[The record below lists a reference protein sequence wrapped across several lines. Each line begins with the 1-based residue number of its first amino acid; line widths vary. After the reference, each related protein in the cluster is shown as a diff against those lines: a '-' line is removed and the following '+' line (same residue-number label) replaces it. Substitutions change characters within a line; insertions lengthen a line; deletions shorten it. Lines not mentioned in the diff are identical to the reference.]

1 MKFNSTKKRFRAQTV
16 KSPFKKVFTEEG
28 LKFRAQ
34 TVKSPFKIVF
44 TEEGLKIIFLVL
56 NCKKNNYRREQQTW
70 LKKLPENFKYFHVQ
84 GDPSLNTLYR
94 VQNNLIT
101 VKCDDGYLCLPQ
113 KVLMGMKIINRH
125 FDYDYIFK
133 TDDDINWTNRET
145 LNLISKYLKKNPY
158 DYGGIEIANIKNTTL
173 CYCQWYHN
181 LSFPAIYLDPATYF
195 GGNFYFISKNII
207 KKLQHFNNYIIEDHA
222 FGYHIGKITKNIK
235 KLGDGA
241 LSYYHKYENGYGFY
255 FDKKLSPKLGNTE
268 FKFLKFSN
276 NKIIDCLK
284 DPPSDVIFIYN
295 TDIIGKNMEAA
306 TFLDKFSHIENKDWW
321 DIIFAGRTLP
331 ASRPIGPNTK
341 EEFLMKME
349 GFFPVTSGEL
359 SLHFIIK
366 KSATADM
373 SLFLSNKISAE
384 ELFSTMKIYFTPYY

>member
-1 MKFNSTKKRFRAQTV
+1 MKFNSTKKGFKKKNIQN
-16 KSPFKKVFTEEG
+16 PFKKDFTE
-28 LKFRAQ
+28 K
-34 TVKSPFKIVF
+34 K
-44 TEEGLKIIFLVL
+44 LKIIFLVL

-133 TDDDINWTNRET
+133 TDDDINWKNIGT
-145 LNLISKYLKKNPY
+145 LNLISKYLEKNPY
-158 DYGGIEIANIKNTTL
+158 DYGGAGFVNMENTTL
-173 CYCQWYHN
+173 CYCQWYHDI
-181 LSFPAIYLDPATYF
+181 SFPPIYLEPARYF

-207 KKLQHFNNYIIEDHA
+207 KKLQHLNFNNKIIEDHA

-235 KLGDGA
+235 GLGYEA
-241 LSYYHKYENGYGFY
+241 TFFYHKYENGYGFY

-284 DPPSDVIFIYN
+284 DSPRDVIFIYN
-295 TDIIGKNMEAA
+295 AGFGRHDCSK
-306 TFLDKFSHIENKDWW
+306 FLDNFSHIENKDWW
-321 DIIFAGRTLP
+321 DIIFGTPTPLAHH
-331 ASRPIGPNTK
+331 AMGPNTK
-341 EEFLMKME
+341 EEFLMKE
-349 GFFPVTSGEL
+349 NNFFPATTGEL
-359 SLHFIIK
+359 PLHFIIK
-366 KSATADM
+366 KNATASM

-384 ELFSTMKIYFTPYY
+384 ELFSTMKIYFTPYYA

>member
-1 MKFNSTKKRFRAQTV
+1 MYIMKFHSTKKEFRAQTV
-16 KSPFKKVFTEEG
+16 KIPFKKDFTE
-28 LKFRAQ
+28 K
-34 TVKSPFKIVF
+34 
-44 TEEGLKIIFLVL
+44 GLKIIFLVL

-70 LKKLPENFKYFHVQ
+70 LKKIPENFKYFHVQ

-113 KVLMGMKIINRH
+113 KVLMGMKIINKH

-133 TDDDINWTNRET
+133 IDDDINWRNIET

-158 DYGGIEIANIKNTTL
+158 DYGGAGFANLKKNTTL

-181 LSFPAIYLDPATYF
+181 LSFPAIYLDQATYF

-207 KKLQHFNNYIIEDHA
+207 KKLQHLNFNNYIIEDHA

-241 LSYYHKYENGYGFY
+241 LFYYHKYENGYGFY

-295 TDIIGKNMEAA
+295 TDIIGKNKVNSGD
-306 TFLDKFSHIENKDWW
+306 FLDNFSHIENKDWW
-321 DIIFAGRTLP
+321 DIIFGGHLARARERCT
-331 ASRPIGPNTK
+331 IGPKTK
-341 EEFLMKME
+341 EEFLMRMK
-349 GFFPVTSGEL
+349 GFCPITSGEL

-384 ELFSTMKIYFTPYY
+384 ELFSTMKIYFTSYY

>member
-1 MKFNSTKKRFRAQTV
+1 MKFNSTKKGFRPQTV
-16 KSPFKKVFTEEG
+16 KTPFKKDFTE
-28 LKFRAQ
+28 K
-34 TVKSPFKIVF
+34 
-44 TEEGLKIIFLVL
+44 GLKIIFLVL

-133 TDDDINWTNRET
+133 TDDDINWTNIET
-145 LNLISKYLKKNPY
+145 LNLINKYLEKNPY
-158 DYGGIEIANIKNTTL
+158 DYGGAAFVNMENTSL

-181 LSFPAIYLDPATYF
+181 LSFPVIYLEPTTYF

-207 KKLQHFNNYIIEDHA
+207 KKLQYLNFNNFIIEDHA

-235 KLGDGA
+235 SLGGEG
-241 LSYYHKYENGYGFY
+241 LFYYHKYENGYGFY

-295 TDIIGKNMEAA
+295 TDIIVKNKAI
-306 TFLDKFSHIENKDWW
+306 FLDNFSHIENKDWW
-321 DIIFAGRTLP
+321 DIIFGVRTLP
-331 ASRPIGPNTK
+331 ARCTIGPNTK
-341 EEFLMKME
+341 EEFLMKKKKI
-349 GFFPVTSGEL
+349 FPATGGEL
-359 SLHFIIK
+359 PLHFIIK
-366 KSATADM
+366 KSATARM

-384 ELFSTMKIYFTPYY
+384 ELFSTMKIYFTPYYA